1 MLYTMN
7 RRSPFLSLSS
17 AVMCSVVALSA
28 TGLPLPH
35 DADHGVDVAHVEHDH
50 GGHGT
55 ALLEQDEQLLS
66 KTFDFAAVT
75 TPMILPLS
83 EPATSNT
90 SYAHG
95 PSCDHPGRDP
105 PDESRPRAPPILTS

>member
-1 MLYTMN
+1 MN

-17 AVMCSVVALSA
+17 AIMCGVVALSV
-28 TGLPLPH
+28 TGIPLSH

-55 ALLEQDEQLLS
+55 VLLEQDEQLLS
-66 KTFDFAAVT
+66 KAFDFSAVT

-83 EPATSNT
+83 EPATSIT
-90 SYAHG
+90 SFAHG
-95 PSCDHPGRDP
+95 PSFDHPGRDP
-105 PDESRPRAPPILTS
+105 PDESRPRAPPILIS